1 MQVTKAVVP
10 AAGLGTRLYPVTRS
24 QPKEMLPLGDR
35 PTIQGVAEE
44 IEGAGITDVLLITSA
59 AKQAIEDHFD
69 PRNDLSDPHADPSA
83 YPLQARYYYTRQ
95 KSPKGLGDA
104 VLHGRE
110 FVGQEHFI
118 VALGDCVLLSPDP
131 SGPVKRMVQAHV
143 DFEADATI
151 VMQMV
156 DAKGTAK
163 YGIAD
168 PGEELAEGVIELAD
182 IVEKPGP
189 ENAPSRMAVAA
200 RYIFSPR
207 IFELLEGI
215 GLGHG
220 KEIQLTDAIRAL
232 IAEGG
237 RVLAVQLRTG
247 ELRLDV
253 GDFVSYGRGFMRS
266 MLTHR
271 EYGPKLRRYA
281 NALLAHLGDATQP
294 DPDVP
299 TDDQL

>member
-35 PTIQGVAEE
+35 PTIQAVAEE

-59 AKQAIEDHFD
+59 AKRAIEDHFD
-69 PRNDLSDPHADPSA
+69 PHSDPSDPHADPSA
-83 YPLQARYYYTRQ
+83 YPLQARYYSMRQ
-95 KSPKGLGDA
+95 RSPRGLGDA

-110 FVGQEHFI
+110 FVGQDHFI
-118 VALGDCVLLSPDP
+118 VALGDCILLSPDP
-131 SGPVKRMVQAHV
+131 SGPVKRMVQAHT

-156 DAKGTAK
+156 DAAGTAK

-189 ENAPSRMAVAA
+189 ENAPSRLAVAA

-207 IFELLEGI
+207 IFELLEET

-220 KEIQLTDAIRAL
+220 KEVQLTDAIRAL

-237 RVLAVQLRTG
+237 RVLAVQLRPG

-253 GDFVSYGRGFMRS
+253 GNFDSYGRSFMRS
-266 MLTHR
+266 MLIHP
-271 EYGPKLRRYA
+271 EHGPKLRRYA
-281 NALLAHLGDATQP
+281 SALLEHLSDETRP

-299 TDDQL
+299 NDDNL

>member
-44 IEGAGITDVLLITSA
+44 VEGAGITDVLLITSA
-59 AKQAIEDHFD
+59 AKRAIEDHFD
-69 PRNDLSDPHADPSA
+69 PSGAQSAPHADPSA
-83 YPLQARYYYTRQ
+83 YPLQARYYCTRQ
-95 KSPKGLGDA
+95 RSPRGLGDA

-110 FVGQEHFI
+110 FVGQNHFL
-118 VALGDCVLLSPDP
+118 VALGDCVLLSPEP
-131 SGPVKRMVQAHV
+131 SGPVRRMVQAHT

-156 DAKGTAK
+156 DAAGTAK

-168 PGEELAEGVIELAD
+168 PGEELAEGVIELTD

-189 ENAPSRMAVAA
+189 EKAPSRMAVAA

-207 IFELLEGI
+207 IFELLEETGP
-215 GLGHG
+215 GHG
-220 KEIQLTDAIRAL
+220 KEIQLTDAIRAM

-247 ELRLDV
+247 EMRLDV
-253 GDFVSYGRGFMRS
+253 GNFDSYGRSFMRS
-266 MLTHR
+266 MLTHN
-271 EYGPKLRRYA
+271 EYGPKLRCYA
-281 NALLAHLGDATQP
+281 SELLAHLDDETMP

-299 TDDQL
+299 TDDNI